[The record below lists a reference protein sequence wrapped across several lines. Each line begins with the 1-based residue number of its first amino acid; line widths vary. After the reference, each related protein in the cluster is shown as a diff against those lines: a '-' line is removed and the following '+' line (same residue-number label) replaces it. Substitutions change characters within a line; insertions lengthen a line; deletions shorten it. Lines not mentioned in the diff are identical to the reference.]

1 MLQGCGPIPAEAEEG
16 HPRLGTP
23 WGPHPGLCCPAA
35 TEALVGP
42 TVEVPLSPQG
52 ARGPSRSSITLAPV
66 AGAMASS
73 CRIVQSPHPHSNHR
87 ITLPYQRPVEFLSA
101 LLCPLPLRDL
111 GIIRCFLCIIPTCT
125 RSSEGVIGPNCVG
138 YLPSSLLL
146 NHSHILVGMVTFN
159 MDFSERKSGRLPQA
173 TPLEALNLPNLSEY
187 LKTSP

>member
-1 MLQGCGPIPAEAEEG
+1 MALIGRNAQSLCHLLSLHMSAELCLGPSG
-16 HPRLGTP
+16 P
-23 WGPHPGLCCPAA
+23 WVSWTGGLCWIETILCGH
-35 TEALVGP
+35 L
-42 TVEVPLSPQG
+42 
-52 ARGPSRSSITLAPV
+52 SITLAPV